1 MNIFEIF
8 CEVVQKNGWKLAKKW
23 LQTPVAKRKICD
35 KLIISKSVGDGMNL
49 SEAIYVRKSVRN
61 FIMEPIS
68 ASILEDIGNFYQE
81 VPRLFPGIDTEL
93 GIIDNSRG
101 ELRLKG
107 LFGVKAPYYLALYS
121 QITDKYQMNAGFIL
135 EQLCLYL
142 TAKGFGSCIM
152 SGAVVKGSQT
162 MRDAKKLVMMVAFG
176 KSRGAHTRQQN
187 EAKRLSLGELC
198 VYKEPPKEWALKI
211 LEAAR
216 LAPSSYNSQPWRF
229 VVYAKRIH
237 IFSKKVNV
245 ERLKKWDE
253 LNFGIMFAHMM
264 IVAEELWLD
273 LDLIRLEDI
282 SQKTFS
288 KNQYVL
294 SAVLKS

>member
-1 MNIFEIF
+1 MKMSRKQLRFN
-8 CEVVQKNGWKLAKKW
+8 KKW
-23 LQTPVAKRKICD
+23 LQSPVAKQKICD

-68 ASILEDIGNFYQE
+68 VSILEDIGNFYQE
-81 VPRLFPGIDTEL
+81 IPRLFPGIDTEL

-101 ELRLKG
+101 QQKLKG
-107 LFGVKAPYYLALYS
+107 FFGVKAPYYLALYS
-121 QITDKYQMNAGFIL
+121 KTTDKYQMNAGFIL

-142 TAKGFGSCIM
+142 TAKGLGSCM
-152 SGAVVKGSQT
+152 MGGAVVKGSQIT
-162 MRDAKKLVMMVAFG
+162 RGDKELVMMVAFG
-176 KSRGAHTRQQN
+176 KGRGAHTRKPD

-198 VYKEPPKEWALKI
+198 AYKDQPKEWAIKI

-229 VVYAKRIH
+229 VVYANRIH

-245 ERLKKWDE
+245 ERFKKWDE
-253 LNFGIMFAHMM
+253 LNFGILFAHMM

-288 KNQYVL
+288 RNQYVL

>member
-1 MNIFEIF
+1 
-8 CEVVQKNGWKLAKKW
+8 
-23 LQTPVAKRKICD
+23 
-35 KLIISKSVGDGMNL
+35 MNL

-61 FIMEPIS
+61 YMMEPIS
-68 ASILEDIGNFYQE
+68 PRILEDIGNFYQE
-81 VPRLFPGIDTEL
+81 IPRLFPGIDTEL

-101 ELRLKG
+101 QQKLKG
-107 LFGVKAPYYLALYS
+107 LFGIKAPYYLALYS
-121 QITDKYQMNAGFIL
+121 EKSDKYQMNAGYIL

-142 TAKGFGSCIM
+142 TAKGLGSCIM
-152 SGAVVKGSQT
+152 GSAVVKGSQT
-162 MRDAKKLVMMVAFG
+162 MRGSKELIMMVAFG
-176 KSRGAHTRQQN
+176 KSKEPHIRPQQ
-187 EAKRLSLGELC
+187 ETKRLSLRELC
-198 VYKEPPKEWALKI
+198 VYKETPKEWELKV

-216 LAPSSYNSQPWRF
+216 LAPSSYNGQPWRF
-229 VVYAKRIH
+229 VVYSNRIH
-237 IFSKKVNV
+237 IFSKKASVD
-245 ERLKKWDE
+245 RFKKWDE
-253 LNFGIMFAHMM
+253 LNFGIMFAHIM

>member
-1 MNIFEIF
+1 
-8 CEVVQKNGWKLAKKW
+8 
-23 LQTPVAKRKICD
+23 
-35 KLIISKSVGDGMNL
+35 MNL

-68 ASILEDIGNFYQE
+68 PNTLGDIGNFYQE
-81 VPRLFPGIDTEL
+81 IPRLFPGIDTEL

-101 ELRLKG
+101 QHKLKG

-121 QITDKYQMNAGFIL
+121 EITDKYQMNAGFIL

-152 SGAVVKGSQT
+152 GGAVVKGSQT
-162 MRDAKKLVMMVAFG
+162 MCGDKKLVMMVAFG
-176 KSRGAHTRQQN
+176 KSKGAYTRQSS
-187 EAKRLSLGELC
+187 EAKRLPLKELC
-198 VYKEPPKEWALKI
+198 VYKEQPKEWALHV

-237 IFSKKVNV
+237 IFSKKVNM
-245 ERLKKWDE
+245 ERFKKWDE
-253 LNFGIMFAHMM
+253 LNLGIMFAHMV
-264 IVAEELWLD
+264 IVAEEQWLD